1 MPEYT
6 INGTLYT
13 QSALVLGQ
21 WRQLLNIL
29 KDVAVPADASASQLA
44 VILGDRLPAAFAVVL
59 NPEGV
64 SLRDKNLPAVADDLE
79 FSLSTETAIQV
90 IEDFFVCNPLSS
102 LLKRIGGVAGKLTP
116 PLEAA
121 ATPLTGL
128 SSSSAEGISPSGT
141 ASSGE

>member
-29 KDVAVPADASASQLA
+29 KDVAVPADASAGQLA

-59 NPEGV
+59 NPAGV
-64 SLRDKNLPAVADDLE
+64 SLRDKDLRAVADDLE
-79 FSLSTETAIQV
+79 FALSTETAIQV

-102 LLKRIGGVAGKLTP
+102 LLERIGGVAGNLAPAETGT
-116 PLEAA
+116 
-121 ATPLTGL
+121 TPLTGL
-128 SSSSAEGISPSGT
+128 WSSSAGGTSPSGT

>member
-6 INGTLYT
+6 IEGKIYT
-13 QSALVLGQ
+13 QSAMVLGQ

-29 KDVAVPADASASQLA
+29 KDVPVPADASAGQLA

-64 SLRDKNLPAVADDLE
+64 SLRDKDLRAIADDLE

-102 LLKRIGGVAGKLTP
+102 LLERIGGVAGNLAPAETGT
-116 PLEAA
+116 
-121 ATPLTGL
+121 TPLTGL
-128 SSSSAEGISPSGT
+128 SSSSAGGTSPSGT
-141 ASSGE
+141 ASSGK

>member
-6 INGTLYT
+6 IEGKIYT
-13 QSALVLGQ
+13 QSALVPGQ

-29 KDVAVPADASASQLA
+29 KDVAVPADASLIQLA

-64 SLRDKNLPAVADDLE
+64 SPRDKDLRAVADDLE

-90 IEDFFVCNPLSS
+90 VEDFFVCNPLSS
-102 LLKRIGGVAGKLTP
+102 LLERIGGIAGKLT
-116 PLEAA
+116 LAGT
-121 ATPLTGL
+121 TPLTGL
-128 SSSSAEGISPSGT
+128 SSSSAGGTSPSGT